1 MHIAGFRNPR
11 ICFSILEITVYNTV
25 IAYKIKKK
33 INIGTVCK
41 VEDFLE
47 TIGNKTIST
56 ENLTPK
62 F

>member
-47 TIGNKTIST
+47 TIGNKT
-56 ENLTPK
+56 K
-62 F
+62 H